1 VASCILGNAYQ
12 GIICAMDVAWWDT
25 SFKIATRPK
34 GMVLVHLKGNGGM
47 TRLSVTIIVVKA
59 WFTLFWKG

>member
-1 VASCILGNAYQ
+1 
-12 GIICAMDVAWWDT
+12 MDVAWWDT

-34 GMVLVHLKGNGGM
+34 GMVLVHLKGNGGR

-59 WFTLFWKG
+59 WFALFWKG